1 MVVRCFVIGA
11 DANQEGRRLDT
22 ALLAT
27 FFLQGAALGITA
39 GASPGPLQTLLISES
54 LLSGFRRGGLIA
66 FAPLVTDVP
75 IVLFMLFILKQLS
88 PVIIRMLGLAGGLFV
103 LYLAWGL
110 WKQWRAGL
118 SQDFEASEQDVS
130 RWTTLR
136 RGALTNLINPNPYLF
151 WGLVGGPILIS
162 AFDQAALYGLA
173 FLAGMYGIFIGSLLA
188 LAALFHLAR
197 RLGPRI
203 VRGLL
208 LVSIVILIG
217 FWGIP

>member
-1 MVVRCFVIGA
+1 M
-11 DANQEGRRLDT
+11 DT

-54 LLSGFRRGGLIA
+54 LLGGFRRGGLIA

-208 LVSIVILIG
+208 LVSIVILIVFG
-217 FWGIP
+217 GILIRNGIVG

>member
-39 GASPGPLQTLLISES
+39 GASPGPLQT
-54 LLSGFRRGGLIA
+54 
-66 FAPLVTDVP
+66 PLVSDVP

-118 SQDFEASEQDVS
+118 SQDF
-130 RWTTLR
+130 
-136 RGALTNLINPNPYLF
+136 
-151 WGLVGGPILIS
+151 
-162 AFDQAALYGLA
+162 
-173 FLAGMYGIFIGSLLA
+173 
-188 LAALFHLAR
+188 
-197 RLGPRI
+197 
-203 VRGLL
+203 
-208 LVSIVILIG
+208 
-217 FWGIP
+217 

>member
-1 MVVRCFVIGA
+1 M
-11 DANQEGRRLDT
+11 DT
-22 ALLAT
+22 ILLTT

-39 GASPGPLQTLLISES
+39 AASPGPLQTLLISES
-54 LLSGFRRGGLIA
+54 LLGGFRRGGLIA

-75 IVLFMLFILKQLS
+75 IVLFMLFILKQLP
-88 PVIIRMLGLAGGLFV
+88 PVAIRVLGLGGGLFV

-110 WKQWRAGL
+110 WKQWRSGAG
-118 SQDFEASEQDVS
+118 QTFKMDEQRVS
-130 RWTTLR
+130 VWATLR

-162 AFDQAALYGLA
+162 AFDRAAVYGLA
-173 FLAGMYGIFIGSLLA
+173 FLIGMYSIFIGSLLG

-208 LVSIVILIG
+208 LVSIIILIAFG
-217 FWGIP
+217 GVLIRNSLAG